1 MCNHH
6 PYWFPR
12 DPVSP
17 ESKPRNRSP
26 SRPAPASAHP
36 LGPHGL
42 TDAGLP
48 IHAESHGVCP
58 FASGFLPKL
67 IRVQQVSGLT
77 PCRGRAASHCVH
89 GPQLFTA
96 SSVGGHP
103 GCVRRWRPTGAAGTL
118 VRTSIGLKARFLSGE
133 LRGHV
138 VTRPQGSEET
148 LHWFHSRRVSG
159 PGFSTSSPTS
169 VVCCFVT
176 IGSGEH
182 FPGDR

>member
-1 MCNHH
+1 MCHHH
-6 PYWFPR
+6 PYWSPR

-17 ESKPRNRSP
+17 ESKPHSRSP
-26 SRPAPASAHP
+26 SRPAPASADP
-36 LGPHGL
+36 LCPHGL

-77 PCRGRAASHCVH
+77 PCWGRAVSHCVH

-103 GCVRRWRPTGAAGTL
+103 GCVHRWRPTGAAGTL
-118 VRTSIGLKARFLSGE
+118 TYKHWFEGPLPLWGTAGARGHPTPRFRGNPTLVSQQEGIGSRFLHI
-133 LRGHV
+133 LTNFCCV
-138 VTRPQGSEET
+138 
-148 LHWFHSRRVSG
+148 LFCDSRFR
-159 PGFSTSSPTS
+159 
-169 VVCCFVT
+169 
-176 IGSGEH
+176 
-182 FPGDR
+182 